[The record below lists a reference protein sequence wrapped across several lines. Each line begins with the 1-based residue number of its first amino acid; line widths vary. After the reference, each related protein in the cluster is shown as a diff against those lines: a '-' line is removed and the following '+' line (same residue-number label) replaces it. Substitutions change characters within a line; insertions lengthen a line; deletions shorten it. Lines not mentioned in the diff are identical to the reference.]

1 MPRRTLSAYLRQIK
15 KNIWAKNMHAVQI
28 WQLYTAIYIFWL
40 IQSLL
45 FLFATLK
52 HFLQLLF
59 VSLFITLPFRKFLER
74 NTFFYRNFNHCNNSS
89 TEISAT
95 RHFQPKFLSMYFF
108 NWNFI
113 NINFWRNIS
122 SMSIFFHCL
131 TFSLLYFFGKR
142 MYFYCIILYE
152 YFFKASF
159 LQLPHFFYN
168 LLLQQPFFLNYKI

>member
-1 MPRRTLSAYLRQIK
+1 MTLTVPLKGTESWENVLLVENSKFNKGLSSSYRVSYTFAPQQQWRHPPKKWRRARQQMPRRTLSAYLRQIK

-74 NTFFYRNFNHCNNSS
+74 NTFFLSK
-89 TEISAT
+89 
-95 RHFQPKFLSMYFF
+95 FQSLQQFF
-108 NWNFI
+108 NWNFS
-113 NINFWRNIS
+113 NTTLSANVSFDAS
-122 SMSIFFHCL
+122 VFLHQHH
-131 TFSLLYFFGKR
+131 LL
-142 MYFYCIILYE
+142 M
-152 YFFKASF
+152 
-159 LQLPHFFYN
+159 
-168 LLLQQPFFLNYKI
+168 